1 MRLKAF
7 RALAKAAPFR
17 PLDGL
22 QAASVEA
29 FVSSRLTQQRVTGA
43 NPGGLEMFTYIPP
56 DLPLHAPLV
65 VMLHGCGQTAAGYD
79 GGTGWSLLA
88 EELKFAVLAP
98 QQVAANNP
106 GTCLSWFDPG
116 NNARD
121 HGEVASIRA
130 MIEQMVHA
138 HRFDPARI
146 YITGL
151 SAGGAM
157 TAAMLA
163 AYPDMFAG
171 GAIIAGLAAGSA
183 SSIPDAFRVMRHAPA
198 RTPREWGDL
207 VREASPAPT
216 QENQT
221 KWPTVSIWQGDAD
234 TTVDP
239 HNGEALAMQWTN
251 VHGLLPAS
259 ATLTQGENFRRRS
272 WAGVDGKVAV
282 ELVEISGMGH
292 GVPVGGLDA
301 YGRAGPYFLDA
312 GLSSTAAIA
321 RFWGFK
327 VPVMVAAKD
336 AREAKPVPSLAGV
349 TFQAEARGGMP
360 DVWKSG
366 GVRAAI
372 MKSLKSAG
380 LIKR

>member
-7 RALAKAAPFR
+7 RALAKIAPLR
-17 PLDGL
+17 SLDDL
-22 QAASVEA
+22 QTAASGA
-29 FVSSRLTQQRVTGA
+29 FVSTRLTQQRIDGA
-43 NPGGLEMFTYIPP
+43 NPGALEMFSYVPAN
-56 DLPLHAPLV
+56 LPLHAPLV

-106 GTCLSWFDPG
+106 GTCFDWFDPS

-138 HRFDPARI
+138 HGLDPARI

-163 AYPDMFAG
+163 AYPEMFAG
-171 GAIIAGLAAGSA
+171 GAIIAGLPAGSA

-198 RTPREWGDL
+198 RTAHEWGDL
-207 VREASPAPT
+207 VREASPTPVRY
-216 QENQT
+216 
-221 KWPTVSIWQGDAD
+221 PIVSIWQGDAD
-234 TTVDP
+234 TTVDAS
-239 HNGEALAMQWTN
+239 NGEALAMQWTN
-251 VHGLLPAS
+251 VHGIAPAS
-259 ATLTQGENFRRRS
+259 ATITQGANYRHRG
-272 WAGVDGKVAV
+272 WTGADGKLAV
-282 ELVEISGMGH
+282 ELIEVSGMGH
-292 GVPVGGLDA
+292 GVPVGGRDA

-327 VPVMVAAKD
+327 VPLTVAAND
-336 AREAKPVPSLAGV
+336 ARDDKPAPSFAGV
-349 TFQAEARGGMP
+349 TFQAKTGKRMR
-360 DVWKSG
+360 
-366 GVRAAI
+366 VRAVI
-372 MKSLKSAG
+372 MKSLKTAG
-380 LIKR
+380 LLKD

>member
-1 MRLKAF
+1 M
-7 RALAKAAPFR
+7 
-17 PLDGL
+17 
-22 QAASVEA
+22 
-29 FVSSRLTQQRVTGA
+29 
-43 NPGGLEMFTYIPP
+43 
-56 DLPLHAPLV
+56 
-65 VMLHGCGQTAAGYD
+65 
-79 GGTGWSLLA
+79 
-88 EELKFAVLAP
+88 
-98 QQVAANNP
+98 AANNH
-106 GTCLSWFDPG
+106 GTCFHWFDSG

-121 HGEVASIRA
+121 QGEVASIRG

-138 HRFDPARI
+138 HRLDPARI
-146 YITGL
+146 FITGL

-171 GAIIAGLAAGSA
+171 GAIIAGLPAGSA

-207 VREASPAPT
+207 VREASPTPAPNGK
-216 QENQT
+216 Q
-221 KWPTVSIWQGDAD
+221 WPIVSIWQGDAD

-239 HNGEALAMQWTN
+239 ANGEALAMQWTN
-251 VHGLLPAS
+251 VHGVAPAS

-272 WAGVDGKVAV
+272 WAGAGGKAAV
-282 ELVEISGMGH
+282 ELIEISGMGH

-336 AREAKPVPSLAGV
+336 TREAKPKPSLAGV
-349 TFQAEARGGMP
+349 TFQAEARGRMP
-360 DVWKSG
+360 GVLKSG

-380 LIKR
+380 LLKG

>member
-7 RALAKAAPFR
+7 RALGKIAPLR
-17 PLDGL
+17 SLDDL
-22 QAASVEA
+22 QTAASGA
-29 FVSSRLTQQRVTGA
+29 FVSTRLTQQRIDGA
-43 NPGGLEMFTYIPP
+43 NPGALEMFSYIPAN
-56 DLPLHAPLV
+56 LPLHAPMV

-106 GTCLSWFDPG
+106 GSCFDWFDPS

-138 HRFDPARI
+138 HSLDPARI

-171 GAIIAGLAAGSA
+171 GAIIAGLPAGSA

-198 RTPREWGDL
+198 RTAHEWGDL
-207 VREASPAPT
+207 VRAASPNPAP
-216 QENQT
+216 NG
-221 KWPTVSIWQGDAD
+221 KRWPIVSIWQGDAD
-234 TTVDP
+234 TTVDAS
-239 HNGEALAMQWTN
+239 NGEALAMQWTN
-251 VHGLLPAS
+251 VHGIAPA
-259 ATLTQGENFRRRS
+259 AAIVTQGANYRHRG
-272 WAGVDGKVAV
+272 WTGADGKLAV
-282 ELVEISGMGH
+282 ELIEVSGMGH
-292 GVPVGGLDA
+292 GVPVGGRDA

-327 VPVMVAAKD
+327 VPVMVTAKD
-336 AREAKPVPSLAGV
+336 AREAKPALAGV
-349 TFQAEARGGMP
+349 TFQAKARRSKSLGM
-360 DVWKSG
+360 
-366 GVRAAI
+366 RAAI